1 MSPSVSASAS
11 ISPSS
16 SVSPS
21 PGSVSDVYLSIDGV
35 HYATDRLDAAKKVL
49 HDTLIITDI
58 VDETPT
64 RAQCSVR
71 GFIPTVGQELIV
83 ALGSDRIFAGP
94 IMTIEQAYVG
104 TPTNYR
110 CHLSAI
116 DYTWLLNRL
125 KVRKKYTAQSATAIA
140 QDLIATYA
148 AGFTDDNVVAGLE
161 TVDEISFTEVD
172 LSAALTQLAKR
183 IGGYWYCDYYKDI
196 HFFLNE
202 TASNPVDLTSS
213 HPSLTEFVVVRDL
226 GQIVTRVLVEGGGS
240 VALTEIVAG
249 ETILPVEDSAWYSA
263 IGGVVVSG
271 PQRITYAG
279 LMVGGTG
286 GLVGPG
292 AAPSSAPTLAMLAGA
307 GVESGAHNYA
317 VTFVTAA
324 GESIAGPIVTIT
336 VGTIPVPTSAPSGS
350 LSSGGSVNAG
360 DHHYEYTFVTA
371 TGETTPSPLSGLIT
385 TGGAAASPPSSAPT
399 AGTPSTGGSVT
410 EGAHHY
416 AFTFVTASG
425 ETAASPISGTVTPR
439 VVPSPSSA
447 PSAAKDWGGNLS
459 AGAYQWKVTFVNV
472 AGETTPSSASSSVT
486 MDDITP
492 PTGFASSS
500 TPGSSGS
507 IEEGQHRWRMTW
519 VTAGGE
525 TTIGTGGSDRT
536 LSAGQTSVDFN
547 NLSVGPSGTIARKL
561 YRTKVGDLSTY
572 YLLDTIN
579 NNNSSVDYTDTKSD
593 ASLGATS
600 PATSTAIYRKAN
612 LTSIPT
618 SGDAT
623 VTARKLYRTV
633 AGGSTFKLVT
643 TINNN
648 TATTYTDNTTDVS
661 LGADAPSSNTATV
674 RTVAL
679 TSISTG
685 PGGTTARNVY
695 RTEAGGSTL
704 KLLTTISNN
713 TTTTFNDTIA
723 DGSLGASAP
732 TGATLNTVNLTGIA
746 VGNAT
751 VTQRKLYRR
760 FNSTGTFK
768 LVTTLADNTTTTYVD
783 TTANASLGADAPS
796 SNTATANQVDLTAI
810 PIGGAT
816 VTQRK
821 IYRTVAAGST
831 LKLLA
836 TVADNTTTTYADST
850 ADASLGADAP
860 SSDTSGLAQP
870 EGQVAAGSTT
880 LIVANTAGFA
890 ASGGW
895 AVIGNGAQVI
905 RYTGLTGSTLTGIPA
920 SGAGAIIASIAYN
933 SSITQAP
940 ALTGITASGAG
951 AILYDLIKGDDVNLF
966 VTRNDTAAQTTLS
979 ALLSTILGDDSDGVQ
994 EDYIQDR
1001 RLSQTEAEAR
1011 GDALLALRSA
1021 TEVSIRYKS
1030 RDPLTKAGRTISV
1043 SLGSPTSVTAD
1054 FKIQQVVISN
1064 FHPSPDFYP
1073 DFDVQASS
1081 TRFSLED
1088 LLRLARQGLVKGIA
1102 A

>member
-1 MSPSVSASAS
+1 
-11 ISPSS
+11 
-16 SVSPS
+16 VSPS

-58 VDETPT
+58 IDETPT

-71 GFIPTVGQELIV
+71 GFIPTVGQEVIV

-196 HFFLNE
+196 HFFLDE

-213 HPSLTEFVVVRDL
+213 HPSLTEFVVIRDL
-226 GQIVTRVLVEGGGS
+226 GQIVTRVYVEGGGS
-240 VALTEIVAG
+240 NALTEVVAG
-249 ETILPVEDSAWYSA
+249 ETILPVADATWYSA
-263 IGGVVVSG
+263 IGGTVVSG
-271 PQRITYAG
+271 PQRITYTG
-279 LMVGGTG
+279 RMVGGTG

-292 AAPSSAPTLAMLAGA
+292 AAPSSAPSLAMKSGS

-324 GESIAGPIVTIT
+324 GESIAGPIATLT
-336 VGTIPVPTSAPSGS
+336 VGAIPVPTSAPNPAS
-350 LSSGGSVNAG
+350 LSSGGSVTAG
-360 DHHYEYTFVTA
+360 DHDYVATFVNA
-371 TGETTPSPLSGLIT
+371 AGETTQSPISSSVT
-385 TGGAAASPPSSAPT
+385 AGGAAASPPATAPT
-399 AGTPSTGGSVT
+399 AGSPTTGGSVDD
-410 EGAHHY
+410 GAHYY
-416 AFTFVTASG
+416 AVTYDTALG
-425 ETAASPISGTVTPR
+425 ETAAGPNSGTQTTR
-439 VVPSPSSA
+439 VVPVPGT
-447 PSAAKDWGGNLS
+447 PSAAMVS
-459 AGAYQWKVTFVNV
+459 ETAGSLTPGDYRHKVTFVNA
-472 AGETTPSSASSSVT
+472 AGETTPGSNSGPTAITRVSTGSAVVNNGLQGT
-486 MDDITP
+486 
-492 PTGFASSS
+492 
-500 TPGSSGS
+500 
-507 IEEGQHRWRMTW
+507 
-519 VTAGGE
+519 
-525 TTIGTGGSDRT
+525 TGGSLIEGKTYHYFMTFVDAAGETPAFGTAEKLLGAGDSAIVLNT
-536 LSAGQTSVDFN
+536 LSV
-547 NLSVGPSGTIARKL
+547 
-561 YRTKVGDLSTY
+561 
-572 YLLDTIN
+572 
-579 NNNSSVDYTDTKSD
+579 SSDD
-593 ASLGATS
+593 
-600 PATSTAIYRKAN
+600 R
-612 LTSIPT
+612 
-618 SGDAT
+618 
-623 VTARKLYRTV
+623 VTARRIYRTRSDI
-633 AGGSTFKLVT
+633 GDPKKLVT

-648 TATTYTDNTTDVS
+648 TAGVSYTDTTAEGSLGAESPSSNTTGSGRISLTSIPTSGDSTVTARKIYRTVVDGSTYKLLATINDNSTTTYADNTADGS
-661 LGADAPSSNTATV
+661 LGADAPGSNTATV
-674 RTVAL
+674 RTIPL
-679 TSISTG
+679 TSIPTG
-685 PGGTTARNVY
+685 PAGTTARKIY
-695 RTEAGGSTL
+695 RTAAGGAQL
-704 KLLTTISNN
+704 KLLATISNN
-713 TTTTFNDTIA
+713 TTTTYTDTTA
-723 DGSLGASAP
+723 DSSLGANVP
-732 TGATLNTVNLTGIA
+732 TGATLNTVNLTAIPT
-746 VGNAT
+746 GNAT
-751 VTQRKLYRR
+751 VTSRKIYRR
-760 FNSTGTFK
+760 FNGTGTFK
-768 LVTTLADNTTTTYVD
+768 LLATIADNSTTTYTD
-783 TTANASLGADAPS
+783 TTANASLGADVPS

-821 IYRTVAAGST
+821 LYRTVAAGST

-880 LIVANTAGFA
+880 CIVANTAGFA

-895 AVIGNGAQVI
+895 AIIGNGAQVI

-920 SGAGAIIASIAYN
+920 SGVGAIIASIAYN

-940 ALTGITASGAG
+940 AVTGIPASGAG

-966 VTRNDTAAQTTLS
+966 VTRNDTAAQTTLA
-979 ALLSTILGDDSDGVQ
+979 ALLSTILGDDSDGIQ

-1011 GDALLALRSA
+1011 GDALLALRSS
-1021 TEVSIRYKS
+1021 TEVSLRYKS

-1064 FHPSPDFYP
+1064 FHPAPDFYP